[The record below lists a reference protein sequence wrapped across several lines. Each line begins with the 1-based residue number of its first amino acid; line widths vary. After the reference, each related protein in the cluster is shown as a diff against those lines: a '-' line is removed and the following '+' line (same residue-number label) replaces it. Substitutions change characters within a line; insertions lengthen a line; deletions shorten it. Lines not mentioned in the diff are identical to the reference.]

1 MLKKVSDTQSQME
14 FVIIDD
20 LVPVDHILR
29 KIDSVIDFSFI
40 LDRTAHLYCSTTD
53 RPPIHPITLFKMLFI
68 GYLFGIRS
76 ERQLVKEIEVNVA
89 YRWFLGFGLTDKV
102 PHHSVFSQNRRR
114 RFNDSSVFEEIFIDI
129 VKLGIKHGLVDGKIL
144 YSDSTHLKANA
155 NKGKFEDIEVE
166 VSSKSYLEDLNTSVD
181 EDRKAHGK
189 KPLPPKDNN
198 RKGGASPKVKNIKSS
213 TTDPDSGFMTRDRK
227 PQGFFYLDHRTVD
240 HKTNYI
246 TDVHITPG
254 NVNDG
259 TCYIDRLQFQQ
270 KVYGFNVQ
278 AAGLDAGYDTISICK
293 QLVDMNIMGVLGYKR
308 QGGKKGLFKKN
319 KFTYNSRKDVYL
331 CPCNKEL
338 NYRTTSRD
346 GYKEYKSNPSECK
359 NCPML
364 SKCTESKS
372 SQKVITRHVW
382 EESKEIIHKNRLT
395 LCGKEIYKRR
405 KETIER
411 SFANA
416 KQLHGYRYAKYR
428 GIERVREQAYLTAIV
443 QNIKKLVKYLFK
455 GKLGKLIAKFIIN
468 YMIFNSNLHENRA
481 KSRMFGFG
489 LS

>member
-40 LDRTAHLYCSTTD
+40 LDRTAHLYCSTTG

-198 RKGGASPKVKNIKSS
+198 LKGGASPKVKNIKSS
-213 TTDPDSGFMTRDRK
+213 TTDPDSGFMTR
-227 PQGFFYLDHRTVD
+227 
-240 HKTNYI
+240 
-246 TDVHITPG
+246 
-254 NVNDG
+254 
-259 TCYIDRLQFQQ
+259 
-270 KVYGFNVQ
+270 
-278 AAGLDAGYDTISICK
+278 
-293 QLVDMNIMGVLGYKR
+293 
-308 QGGKKGLFKKN
+308 
-319 KFTYNSRKDVYL
+319 
-331 CPCNKEL
+331 E
-338 NYRTTSRD
+338 
-346 GYKEYKSNPSECK
+346 
-359 NCPML
+359 
-364 SKCTESKS
+364 
-372 SQKVITRHVW
+372 
-382 EESKEIIHKNRLT
+382 
-395 LCGKEIYKRR
+395 
-405 KETIER
+405 
-411 SFANA
+411 
-416 KQLHGYRYAKYR
+416 
-428 GIERVREQAYLTAIV
+428 
-443 QNIKKLVKYLFK
+443 

-481 KSRMFGFG
+481 KSRMFRFG